1 MALQC
6 VILAGGLATR
16 MRPITDRVP
25 KALVPVLGT
34 PFADWQLRRLASQGV
49 ERVVYSIGYR
59 GDMLRE
65 YVADGSRY
73 GLAVTW
79 VDEGSQLRGTGG
91 AVRLALDRGALNDA
105 FFVMYGDSYLLA
117 DLRLVEQAWRS
128 SGLPALMTVIRN
140 ENRWD
145 LSNAI
150 YENRRV
156 TLYDKSRPLQLRT
169 QMRWIDYGLSVLTRD
184 MVAGSFLCEAVGD
197 LADLMRQVSLNGQL
211 AGMEVAER
219 FYEVGSPQGLRELEE
234 YLSSHTTRSDIY

>member
-6 VILAGGLATR
+6 AILAGGRGTR
-16 MRPITDRVP
+16 MRPMTDLSP

-34 PFADWQLRRLASQGV
+34 PFADWQLRKLAAQGV

-59 GDMLRE
+59 GDMLRQ

-79 VDEGSQLRGTGG
+79 VDEGTQLRGTGG
-91 AVRLALDRGALNDA
+91 AVRLALDRGALDEA

-117 DLRLVEQAWRS
+117 DLRPVERAWRS

-145 LSNAI
+145 RSNAI
-150 YENRRV
+150 YEDGRV
-156 TLYDKSRPLQLRT
+156 TLYDKSRPQQLLA

-184 MVAGSFLCEAVGD
+184 VVADGFSCEGVGD
-197 LADLMRQVSLNGQL
+197 LADLMQQVSRNGQL
-211 AGMEVAER
+211 AGLEVAER
-219 FYEVGSPQGLRELEE
+219 FYEVGSPQGLRDLEE
-234 YLSSHTTRSDIY
+234 YLSSHHSV

>member
-6 VILAGGLATR
+6 VILAGGLGTR
-16 MRPITDRVP
+16 LRPMTNLLP

-34 PFADWQLRRLASQGV
+34 PFADWQLRHLAAQGV
-49 ERVVYSIGYR
+49 ERVVYSIGYL
-59 GDMLRE
+59 GDMLRQ
-65 YVADGSRY
+65 YVADGARY

-91 AVRLALDRGALNDA
+91 AVRLALDYGALDEA

-145 LSNAI
+145 RSNAI
-150 YENRRV
+150 YEDRRV
-156 TLYDKSRPLQLRT
+156 TLYDKSRPLQLRA
-169 QMRWIDYGLSVLTRD
+169 QMRWIDYGLSVLTREV
-184 MVAGSFLCEAVGD
+184 VAKGFSYEAGGD

-211 AGMEVAER
+211 AGLEVVER
-219 FYEVGSPQGLRELEE
+219 FYEVGSPQGLLDLEE
-234 YLSSHTTRSDIY
+234 YLSTHHSL